1 MSTTFEQIGNLEM
14 GIGPNPT
21 GTLFIPIRMMIEG
34 DRVIGYSKTLDEQGN
49 EIFEL
54 KQIGTVKLTATG
66 KSYNLNVFGSTVIVN
81 KIALDELKS
90 KKPGAIKSVSAAVP
104 IENNNMPV
112 GVKSGILA
120 NSTAY

>member
-1 MSTTFEQIGNLEM
+1 M